1 MKRLLPF
8 LVFVALCGLLGFGI
22 WWNTH
27 HETNEVPSPLI
38 GKTAPEFTLPLLYEP
53 QKSLSRKE
61 LLGQPYLLNVF
72 GSWCPT
78 CQDEHPFL
86 MREGKTLGVR
96 LIGLDWKD
104 QPDAAKRWLQQFGN
118 PYETIIADENGH
130 AGIDFGVYGA
140 PETFLIDAQGIIRY
154 KRIGVL
160 TPEVIA
166 TELKPQIAA
175 VGGTH
180 GVMSP

>member
-8 LVFVALCGLLGFGI
+8 FVFVLLCGLLGFGI

-27 HETNEVPSPLI
+27 HEMNEVPSPLV

-53 QKSLSRKE
+53 TKSLGRKD

-86 MREGKTLGVR
+86 MREGKSLGIR

-104 QPDAAKRWLQQFGN
+104 QPEAAKRWLKQFGN
-118 PYETIIADENGH
+118 PYQTIIADEDGR

-140 PETFLIDAQGIIRY
+140 PETFLVDAQGVIRY
-154 KRIGVL
+154 KRIGML
-160 TPEVIA
+160 TPDVIA
-166 TELKPQIAA
+166 SELKPQIAA
-175 VGGTH
+175 ISAGRVAT
-180 GVMSP
+180 P

>member
-1 MKRLLPF
+1 MSRLLPL
-8 LVFVALCGLLGFGI
+8 LVFAALCGLLGFGI

-27 HETNEVPSPLI
+27 HETNEVPSPLL

-53 QKSLSRKE
+53 QKSLSRKD
-61 LLGQPYLLNVF
+61 LLGRPYLLNVF

-86 MREGKTLGVR
+86 MREGKSLGVR

-104 QPDAAKRWLQQFGN
+104 EPEAAKRWLQQFGN
-118 PYETIIADENGH
+118 PYETIVADEDGH

-140 PETFLIDAQGIIRY
+140 PETFLVDAQGVIRY
-154 KRIGVL
+154 KRIGML
-160 TPEVIA
+160 TPDVIA
-166 TELKPQIAA
+166 TELEPQIAA
-175 VGGTH
+175 VSAGAA
-180 GVMSP
+180 P

>member
-8 LVFVALCGLLGFGI
+8 FVFVALCGLLGFGI

-27 HETNEVPSPLI
+27 HEMNEVPSPLV

-53 QKSLSRKE
+53 TKSLGRKD

-86 MREGKTLGVR
+86 MREGKSLGIR

-104 QPDAAKRWLQQFGN
+104 QPEAAKRWLQQFGN
-118 PYETIIADENGH
+118 PYQTIIVDEDGH

-140 PETFLIDAQGIIRY
+140 PETFLVDAQGVIRY
-154 KRIGVL
+154 KRIGML
-160 TPEVIA
+160 TPDVIA
-166 TELKPQIAA
+166 SELKPQIAA
-175 VGGTH
+175 ISAGRVAT
-180 GVMSP
+180 P

>member
-8 LVFVALCGLLGFGI
+8 FVFVALCGLLGFGI

-27 HETNEVPSPLI
+27 HEMNEVPSPLV

-53 QKSLSRKE
+53 TKSLGRKD

-86 MREGKTLGVR
+86 MREGKSLGIR

-104 QPDAAKRWLQQFGN
+104 QPEAAKRWLKQFGN
-118 PYETIIADENGH
+118 PYQTIIVDEDGH

-140 PETFLIDAQGIIRY
+140 PETFLVDAQGVIRY
-154 KRIGVL
+154 KRIGML
-160 TPEVIA
+160 TPDVIA
-166 TELKPQIAA
+166 SELKPQIAA
-175 VGGTH
+175 ISAGRVAT
-180 GVMSP
+180 P

>member
-8 LVFVALCGLLGFGI
+8 FVFVALCGLLGFGI

-27 HETNEVPSPLI
+27 HEMNEVPSPLV

-53 QKSLSRKE
+53 TKSLGRKD

-86 MREGKTLGVR
+86 MREGKSLGIR

-104 QPDAAKRWLQQFGN
+104 QPEAAKRWLQQFGN
-118 PYETIIADENGH
+118 PYQTIIADEDGR

-140 PETFLIDAQGIIRY
+140 PETFLVDAQGVIRY
-154 KRIGVL
+154 KRIGML
-160 TPEVIA
+160 TPDVIA
-166 TELKPQIAA
+166 SELKPQIAA
-175 VGGTH
+175 ISAGRVAT
-180 GVMSP
+180 P

>member
-1 MKRLLPF
+1 MNRLLP
-8 LVFVALCGLLGFGI
+8 LVVFAALCGLLGFGI

-27 HETNEVPSPLI
+27 HEINEVPSPLI

-53 QKSLSRKE
+53 GQHLGRKD
-61 LLGQPYLLNVF
+61 LLGQAYLLNVF

-118 PYETIIADENGH
+118 PYETIVADEDGH

-140 PETFLIDAQGIIRY
+140 PETFLIDAQGVIRY
-154 KRIGVL
+154 KRVGML
-160 TPEVIA
+160 TPDLIA
-166 TELKPQIAA
+166 HELKPQIAA
-175 VGGTH
+175 VTGNH
-180 GVMSP
+180 AAVSP

>member
-1 MKRLLPF
+1 MSRLLP
-8 LVFVALCGLLGFGI
+8 LVVFAALCGLLGFGI

-27 HETNEVPSPLI
+27 HETNEVPSPLV

-53 QKSLSRKE
+53 AKWLSRQD
-61 LLGQPYLLNVF
+61 LLGKPYLLNVF

-86 MREGKTLGVR
+86 MREGKSLGIR

-118 PYETIIADENGH
+118 PYETIIVDEDGR

-140 PETFLIDAQGIIRY
+140 PETFLVDAQGVIRY
-154 KRIGVL
+154 KRIGML
-160 TPEVIA
+160 TPDVIA
-166 TELKPQIAA
+166 AELKPQIAA
-175 VGGTH
+175 VST
-180 GVMSP
+180 PRIATQ

>member
-8 LVFVALCGLLGFGI
+8 FVFVALCGLLGFGI

-27 HETNEVPSPLI
+27 HEMNEVPSPLV

-53 QKSLSRKE
+53 TKSLGRKD

-86 MREGKTLGVR
+86 MREGKSLGVR

-104 QPDAAKRWLQQFGN
+104 QPEAAKRWLQQFGN
-118 PYETIIADENGH
+118 PYQTIIADEDGH

-140 PETFLIDAQGIIRY
+140 PETFLVDAQGVIRY
-154 KRIGVL
+154 KRIGML
-160 TPEVIA
+160 TPDVIA
-166 TELKPQIAA
+166 SELKPQIAA
-175 VGGTH
+175 ISAGRVAT
-180 GVMSP
+180 P